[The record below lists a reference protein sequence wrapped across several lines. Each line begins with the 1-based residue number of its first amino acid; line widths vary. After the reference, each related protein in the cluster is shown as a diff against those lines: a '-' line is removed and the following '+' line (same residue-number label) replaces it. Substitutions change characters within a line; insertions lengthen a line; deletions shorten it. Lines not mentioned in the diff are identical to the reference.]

1 MCLERELDT
10 LPERGTFEECVPNVF
25 LTFEEC
31 VPNVFLTFE
40 ECVPSVFLTFE
51 EYWQHFFLAI
61 LLVNFSS
68 YR

>member
-1 MCLERELDT
+1 MCVCVCVCVCVCIERELDT
-10 LPERGTFEECVPNVF
+10 LPERG
-25 LTFEEC
+25 TFEEC